1 MGEERLTGLALISI
15 HGRVFDIN
23 PDDIIDEMAKGKRNI
38 DIIL

>member
-15 HGRVFDIN
+15 HGRVIDIN
-23 PDDIIDEMAKGKRNI
+23 PDDIIDEIAKGKRDI